1 MIKSFTLVGGQRK
14 ENAVINVYTSNWTDE
29 KKSLKIA
36 KVIRNLGIKEELKYK
51 PDLYTYFDIYRYGVL
66 KLWPTVYRVPE
77 SQ

>member
-1 MIKSFTLVGGQRK
+1 MS
-14 ENAVINVYTSNWTDE
+14 VYTRDWTDE

-36 KVIRNLGIKEELKYK
+36 KVIRDLGIKEELKYK
-51 PDLYTYFDIYRYGVL
+51 PDLYTLLNIFRDGVF